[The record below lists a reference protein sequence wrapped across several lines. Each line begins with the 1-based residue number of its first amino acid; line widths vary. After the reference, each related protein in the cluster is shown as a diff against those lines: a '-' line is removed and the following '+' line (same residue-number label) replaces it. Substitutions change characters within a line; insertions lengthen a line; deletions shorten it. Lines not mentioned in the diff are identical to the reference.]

1 MFNYHTYLEERL
13 LQLKQDGNYRYFLN
27 VNKSARHFPNFYYD
41 KNGETK
47 RAVNFC
53 SNDYLG
59 MSVEE
64 EVIAKLSFVVH
75 QSGTG
80 SGGTRNISGTTN
92 HHQSLEQAVASWH
105 QKEAALVF
113 GGAYLANLTA
123 LQTLG
128 RQMPDLIFLSDERNH
143 ASIIEGM
150 RSTRNQKLIFRHN
163 DVLHLKELLQALPPD
178 QPKLIV
184 FESVY
189 SMNGSVA
196 PVQKI
201 VELAKQHNALTYID
215 EVHAVGLYGATGGG
229 ICEQESLLDAVDIIN
244 GTLAKAV
251 GVIGG
256 YITAS
261 QTVIDF
267 IRSFGS
273 GFIFTTSLPPA
284 ICAAAE
290 RSIQLIRQ
298 SAQQRIYLKGNVAY
312 LRSLLAEN
320 GLPFTDNASHITPL
334 PIAGAERCKRM
345 ADLLL
350 RNHGV
355 YVQPVNF
362 PTVPV
367 GEECLRVIVTS
378 RHTREQIV
386 HLVKSLKQIRSEIN
400 SDYLPE
406 EPSQSVTG

>member
-1 MFNYHTYLEERL
+1 
-13 LQLKQDGNYRYFLN
+13 
-27 VNKSARHFPNFYYD
+27 
-41 KNGETK
+41 
-47 RAVNFC
+47 
-53 SNDYLG
+53 
-59 MSVEE
+59 
-64 EVIAKLSFVVH
+64 
-75 QSGTG
+75 
-80 SGGTRNISGTTN
+80 
-92 HHQSLEQAVASWH
+92 
-105 QKEAALVF
+105 
-113 GGAYLANLTA
+113 
-123 LQTLG
+123 
-128 RQMPDLIFLSDERNH
+128 
-143 ASIIEGM
+143 
-150 RSTRNQKLIFRHN
+150 
-163 DVLHLKELLQALPPD
+163 
-178 QPKLIV
+178 
-184 FESVY
+184 
-189 SMNGSVA
+189 
-196 PVQKI
+196 
-201 VELAKQHNALTYID
+201 
-215 EVHAVGLYGATGGG
+215 
-229 ICEQESLLDAVDIIN
+229 
-244 GTLAKAV
+244 
-251 GVIGG
+251 
-256 YITAS
+256 
-261 QTVIDF
+261 VIDF

>member
-92 HHQSLEQAVASWH
+92 HHQSLEQTIASWH

-128 RQMPDLIFLSDERNH
+128 RQIPDLIFLSDERNH

-163 DVLHLKELLQALPPD
+163 DVLHLKELLETLPLE

-196 PVQKI
+196 PVKEI
-201 VELAKQHNALTYID
+201 VELAKQYNALTYID

-229 ICEQESLLDAVDIIN
+229 ICEQESLLDVVDIIN

-261 QTVIDF
+261 QTMIDF

-298 SAQQRIYLKGNVAY
+298 SAQQRTYLKGNVSY
-312 LRSLLAEN
+312 LRSLLIEN

-378 RHTREQIV
+378 KHTREQIV
-386 HLVKSLKQIRSEIN
+386 HLVKSLKQIISEIN